1 MTRSDSVFAW
11 LPRRSLKLRV
21 TLVTVAIFVLSV
33 WVLAFHISRLLRED
47 MLGVLSKHQFST
59 ASFMAE
65 EANRELGDRLVELGR
80 TAALLGR
87 NFSTRP
93 EELRAFIEARPVLM
107 EHFSGG
113 LIVLDITGR
122 ALVDEPAHGRAGLD
136 ITDVAPVA
144 GSLREG
150 KSTIGP
156 PRDDPVL
163 GTPVFNM
170 SVPIRDL
177 MGVVIGALVGV
188 VDLSK
193 PGFLDQITGR
203 YYGKSGFFLLEDPKT
218 RRIVTDTG
226 KGRVYEALPPIGVNP
241 VIDRFVAGY
250 DETAIVDVKTG
261 PQAGMQYLASAR
273 RVPVADWF
281 LVAALPDEEA
291 FALIYSMQ
299 KNLLQATLILTVL
312 AGALTWWLLSRELS
326 PIMTAIKTLSTLSNS
341 DEPPKLLTVDRDDE
355 IGRLIGGFNRLLET
369 LAVRERL
376 LQDTLRF
383 QSALMDAV
391 PSPVFYKNV
400 DGVYIGCNKAF
411 ENYIGRAHGEIVG
424 KTVYDLAPLDLAEKY
439 DQADRALLASPG
451 VQFYEA
457 AVVYADQTRHDVIF
471 HKATFTDAD
480 GQLSGQIGVILD
492 ITERKQMERQM
503 RRQALHDALTQLP
516 NRRLLG
522 DRLRQTLAINKRN
535 GRYCALMFLDLDNF
549 KPLNDQF
556 GHEVGDLLLI
566 EVAARLKTTVR
577 EMDTVAR
584 FGGDEFVVI
593 LTDLGPALPA
603 ATGMARKVAEKIRQR
618 LAEPYRLV
626 IRQEGKADQIV
637 DHRSTASIG
646 LVICNDR
653 DAGPDEVMKQ
663 ADSAM
668 YQAKEGGRDAVRL
681 YGQAIPMPSRGV

>member
-1 MTRSDSVFAW
+1 MRRFASSFASNF

-21 TLVTVAIFVLSV
+21 TLVTIAIFVVSV

-47 MLGVLSKHQFST
+47 MLDVLSRHQFSIV
-59 ASFMAE
+59 SFMAD
-65 EANRELGDRLVELGR
+65 EANRELGDRLQTLGR
-80 TAALLGR
+80 TAAMLGR
-87 NFSTRP
+87 NFSRDADT
-93 EELRAFIEARPVLM
+93 LSDFIESRPVLM
-107 EHFSGG
+107 EHFNGG
-113 LIVLDITGR
+113 LIVLDRAGR
-122 ALVDEPAHGRAGLD
+122 ALADVPAQGRVGLD
-136 ITDVAPVA
+136 FTDVAPVS
-144 GSLREG
+144 GSLNDG

-156 PRDDPVL
+156 PREDPVL
-163 GTPVFNM
+163 GRPVFNM

-177 MGVVIGALVGV
+177 DGVVIGALVGV
-188 VDLSK
+188 VDLTK

-203 YYGKSGFFLLEDPKT
+203 YYGKSGFFMIEDPQT

-226 KGRVYEALPPIGVNP
+226 KGRVYESLPPVGVNP
-241 VIDRFVAGY
+241 VVDRFVDGY
-250 DETAIVDVKTG
+250 DETAIVNVKTG
-261 PQAGMQYLASAR
+261 PNAGAQYLASSR
-273 RVPVADWF
+273 RVPVANWF

-299 KNLLQATLILTVL
+299 KNMLLATLLLTAL
-312 AGALTWWLLSRELS
+312 ASALTWWMLSRELS
-326 PIMTAIKTLSTLSNS
+326 PMMAAVKTLATLSNS
-341 DEPPKLLTVDRDDE
+341 DEPPKSLAVGRDDE

-369 LAVRERL
+369 LATRERM

-411 ENYIGRAHGEIVG
+411 EKYIGRSHGEIIG
-424 KTVYDLAPLDLAEKY
+424 KTVFDLAPLDLAEKY
-439 DQADRALLASPG
+439 DQADRALLANPG
-451 VQFYEA
+451 VQFYES
-457 AVVYADQTRHDVIF
+457 AVVYADQTRHDAIF

-480 GQLSGQIGVILD
+480 GQLAGQIGVILD

-522 DRLRQTLAINKRN
+522 DRLSQTLAINKRN

-556 GHEVGDLLLI
+556 GHEVGDLLLV
-566 EVAARLKTTVR
+566 EVALRLKTTVR

-584 FGGDEFVVI
+584 FGGDEFVVV
-593 LTDLGPALPA
+593 LSDLGTALPA
-603 ATGMARKVAEKIRQR
+603 ATAMARRVAEKIRRR
-618 LAEPYRLV
+618 LGEPYRLV
-626 IRQEGKADQIV
+626 VHHDGKADQVV

-646 LVICNDR
+646 LVICSDR
-653 DAGPDEVMKQ
+653 DAGPDEVIKQ

-668 YQAKEGGRDAVRL
+668 YQAKEGGRDAVCL
-681 YGQAIPMPSRGV
+681 FGEEAL